1 MSFNAIVGRW
11 AGGGFLGD
19 QGLWNETLL
28 LQGPFTHLSK
38 QQDNKAPW
46 EKNAFLPQGH
56 TYVHANKQE
65 GVGTH
70 RNPKSTHLWEEREKG
85 PEPRLEPSDFHLIFS
100 V

>member
-11 AGGGFLGD
+11 AGGGSLGD

-28 LQGPFTHLSK
+28 LEGPFTHLSK

-46 EKNAFLPQGH
+46 EKMHSSLRATH
-56 TYVHANKQE
+56 TGMQISRRGWELTGN
-65 GVGTH
+65 
-70 RNPKSTHLWEEREKG
+70 RKSTHLWEEREKG
-85 PEPRLEPSDFHLIFS
+85 PEPRLEPSDFLLIFG